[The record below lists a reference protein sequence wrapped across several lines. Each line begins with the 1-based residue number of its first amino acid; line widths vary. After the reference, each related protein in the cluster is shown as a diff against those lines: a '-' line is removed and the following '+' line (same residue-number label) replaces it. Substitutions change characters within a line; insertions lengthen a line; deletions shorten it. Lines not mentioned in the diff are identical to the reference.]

1 MNLLDVSNISLSF
14 ADKNLFSDL
23 SFTIGPKDRLA
34 VLGINGS
41 GKSTLL
47 AVLAEREKVD
57 SGLIRRQKNLTLS
70 LLLQRPQLGD
80 ETVSGAVGEKW
91 EGRAAIDRLGLASL
105 SDKKISSLSGGE
117 QKRAALAAILHDQN
131 ADLLLLDE
139 PTNHLDIEGIE
150 YLETVMSNFA
160 GAVVFVSHD
169 RHLINRVATKTLEIA
184 ADGCYMTEGGYQE
197 HLAAKA
203 DRTEKAERDE
213 STRLILARKEL
224 AWLQRGARAR
234 RRKPKSRIAIA
245 HRTLEVEEKKDF
257 RKSSLALNEFQ
268 QQRLGR
274 KVVDLELVSMSVGGN
289 PLFEDVNL
297 SLSSNDRLG
306 VVGPNGSGKST
317 LLSLIAGV
325 RTPEKGMVTYGSTVR
340 IGYFDQM
347 GEILDRDLTV
357 EEVIAG
363 PGARLDYKQASLLRR
378 FWFEPATHR
387 AQIRTLSGGE
397 QRRLQLLEVLA
408 AEPNVL
414 LLDEPTND
422 LDIDTLRALEDWLDT
437 FDGALV
443 AVTHDRVFL
452 ERVVDH
458 VVAVGTDGFR
468 ELGAGEAVWEQARSK
483 PKITPRTKKDRAASL
498 NSSGRSM
505 PTLRHEIKELE
516 VDLDRLG
523 GERDVLIA
531 RLAQKELSHEARL
544 ETSTRLAEALEQL
557 MLLEDKWLAISEEI
571 EGRG

>member
-91 EGRAAIDRLGLASL
+91 EGRAAMDRLGLASL

-117 QKRAALAAILHDQN
+117 QKRAALAAILHDQS

-150 YLETVMSNFA
+150 YLETVMTNFA

-184 ADGCYMTEGGYQE
+184 TDGCYMTEGGYQE

-245 HRTLEVEEKKDF
+245 HRTLEVEKKRIF
-257 RKSSLALNEFQ
+257 
-268 QQRLGR
+268 GR
-274 KVVDLELVSMSVGGN
+274 VH
-289 PLFEDVNL
+289 
-297 SLSSNDRLG
+297 SLS
-306 VVGPNGSGKST
+306 T
-317 LLSLIAGV
+317 
-325 RTPEKGMVTYGSTVR
+325 
-340 IGYFDQM
+340 
-347 GEILDRDLTV
+347 
-357 EEVIAG
+357 
-363 PGARLDYKQASLLRR
+363 
-378 FWFEPATHR
+378 
-387 AQIRTLSGGE
+387 
-397 QRRLQLLEVLA
+397 
-408 AEPNVL
+408 
-414 LLDEPTND
+414 
-422 LDIDTLRALEDWLDT
+422 
-437 FDGALV
+437 
-443 AVTHDRVFL
+443 
-452 ERVVDH
+452 
-458 VVAVGTDGFR
+458 
-468 ELGAGEAVWEQARSK
+468 
-483 PKITPRTKKDRAASL
+483 
-498 NSSGRSM
+498 NSSSN
-505 PTLRHEIKELE
+505 
-516 VDLDRLG
+516 V
-523 GERDVLIA
+523 
-531 RLAQKELSHEARL
+531 
-544 ETSTRLAEALEQL
+544 
-557 MLLEDKWLAISEEI
+557 
-571 EGRG
+571 

>member
-91 EGRAAIDRLGLASL
+91 EGRAAMDRLGLASL

-274 KVVDLELVSMSVGGN
+274 KVVDLELVSMSAGGN

-483 PKITPRTKKDRAASL
+483 PKITSRTKKDRAASL

-523 GERDVLIA
+523 GERDALIA

>member
-91 EGRAAIDRLGLASL
+91 EGRAAMDRLGLASL

-274 KVVDLELVSMSVGGN
+274 KVVDLELVSMSAGGN

-378 FWFEPATHR
+378 FWFEPATYR